1 MSTDAGTIRT
11 AFDGVQRE
19 LGAEFMEWENWYW
32 PTEFG
37 DAVAEHHAVRQDV
50 GVWDESPLR
59 KWDFS
64 GPDALAAADRIF
76 TNDMLGL
83 EIGQIRYA
91 PFCDENG
98 KMVGDGTVFKFT
110 DSSAWVITA
119 LDSDLDHMLEVVS
132 GLDVAIEPI
141 TEKLP
146 HVQLQGPRS
155 REVLA
160 DLVDED
166 VESLGYFRFLPHQV
180 HVGRVPAWVSRTGYS
195 GELGYEIFTGPDYAA
210 ELWGV
215 LTEAGAKP
223 YGLSA
228 VETLRIESG
237 LIFIGYDYFQHETD
251 PFDMSLDK
259 VIRLDTGDFH
269 GKAALEETA
278 KSPPK
283 RLVTLVV
290 DGSDVPEY
298 GAAVTKDGE
307 AAGTLTSP
315 AESPSLG
322 KVIGM
327 AVLETR
333 FAGKGET
340 VDVALGDGTV
350 SATVDD
356 FPIYDP
362 QKTRPRGESW
372 ARLRLLVGDGRLE
385 AEVAVGLALELLR
398 DALLG
403 VAVLGSVL
411 HLVLR
416 PRDADAGRRARG

>member
-1 MSTDAGTIRT
+1 MSTEAGIIRT
-11 AFDGVQRE
+11 AFDGVQRR
-19 LGAEFMEWENWYW
+19 LGAEFMDWEGWYW
-32 PTEFG
+32 PNHFG
-37 DAVAEHHAVRQDV
+37 DAVAEHRAVREDV

-76 TNDMLGL
+76 TNDMLSL
-83 EIGQIRYA
+83 EVGQVRYA

-110 DSSAWVITA
+110 DTSCWAITA
-119 LDSDLDHMLEVVS
+119 LDSDLDHMNDVVS
-132 GLDVAIEPI
+132 DMDIAIQPI
-141 TEKLP
+141 TDDLP

-155 REVLA
+155 RELLA
-160 DLVDED
+160 GLVDED
-166 VESLGYFRFLPHQV
+166 VESLGYFRFLPHQA
-180 HVGRVPAWVSRTGYS
+180 HVGRVPCWVSRTGYS
-195 GELGYEIFTGPDYAA
+195 GELGYELFCDPDHAE

-223 YGLSA
+223 YGLAA

-259 VIRLDTGDFH
+259 VIRLDGGDFH

-278 KSPPK
+278 KSPPR
-283 RLVTLVV
+283 RLVTLSVE
-290 DGSDVPEY
+290 GADVPEY

-307 AAGTLTSP
+307 PAGTLTSP
-315 AESPSLG
+315 CESPTLG

-333 FAGKGET
+333 FAKKGEA

-350 SATVDD
+350 AATVDD

-362 QKTRPRGESW
+362 EKRRPRS
-372 ARLRLLVGDGRLE
+372 
-385 AEVAVGLALELLR
+385 
-398 DALLG
+398 
-403 VAVLGSVL
+403 
-411 HLVLR
+411 
-416 PRDADAGRRARG
+416 

>member
-1 MSTDAGTIRT
+1 
-11 AFDGVQRE
+11 V
-19 LGAEFMEWENWYW
+19 
-32 PTEFG
+32 
-37 DAVAEHHAVRQDV
+37 
-50 GVWDESPLR
+50 
-59 KWDFS
+59 
-64 GPDALAAADRIF
+64 
-76 TNDMLGL
+76 
-83 EIGQIRYA
+83 RYA

-110 DSSAWVITA
+110 DASAWVITA
-119 LDSDLDHMLEVVS
+119 LDSDLDHMREVVS
-132 GLDVAIEPI
+132 GMNVSIEPL

-160 DLVDED
+160 GLVDED
-166 VESLGYFRFLPHQV
+166 VESLPYFRFFPHQV
-180 HVGRVPAWVSRTGYS
+180 HVGRVPVWVSRTGYS
-195 GELGYEIFTGPDYAA
+195 GERGYELFTEPDYAA

-215 LTEAGAKP
+215 LTDAGARP

-259 VIRLDTGDFH
+259 VIRLDSGDFH

-278 KSPPK
+278 KSPP
-283 RLVTLVV
+283 RRMVTLSVE
-290 DGSDVPEY
+290 GSDVPEY

-307 AAGTLTSP
+307 PAGTLTSP
-315 AESPSLG
+315 CESPTLG
-322 KVIGM
+322 TVIGM
-327 AVLETR
+327 AVLESQIAT
-333 FAGKGET
+333 KGET

-362 QKTRPRGESW
+362 QKTRPRS
-372 ARLRLLVGDGRLE
+372 
-385 AEVAVGLALELLR
+385 
-398 DALLG
+398 
-403 VAVLGSVL
+403 
-411 HLVLR
+411 
-416 PRDADAGRRARG
+416 